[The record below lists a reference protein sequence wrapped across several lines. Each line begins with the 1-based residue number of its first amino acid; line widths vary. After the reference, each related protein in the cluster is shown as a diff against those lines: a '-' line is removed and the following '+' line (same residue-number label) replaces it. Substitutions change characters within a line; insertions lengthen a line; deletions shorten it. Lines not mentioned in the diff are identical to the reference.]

1 MRFSIIIPVYNVEKY
16 LEECLRSIISQKF
29 SDYEII
35 LINDGSTDNSA
46 KICEVFNNEFSQI
59 KYFRKKNGGLSSARN
74 EGLLKS
80 IGEYIIFTDS
90 DDFWQ
95 GENILFD
102 LNEII
107 ENEKP
112 DLILHEET
120 RYFTDNLTIYDNNIS
135 NIAKKSNQFQNDSL
149 ELIYNEIYVASA
161 WDKVVKREILIKNNL
176 FFPLNRKSEDIEW
189 CAKLLSFIEIY
200 SLFHYS
206 FYYYRQSN
214 INSITKNIDNKHLID
229 IYQIIQGCLDER
241 ENSSLSNQK
250 AIENFLSINYIVLL
264 MNYYKMDKL
273 DRQKMG
279 KELVKWRFL
288 FKKNSNYRVD
298 KLYKFVG
305 KISFNILV
313 IILNWYRFF
322 NDFLKNNIL
331 FGKLIRINK

>member
-120 RYFTDNLTIYDNNIS
+120 RYFSDNLTIYDNNIS